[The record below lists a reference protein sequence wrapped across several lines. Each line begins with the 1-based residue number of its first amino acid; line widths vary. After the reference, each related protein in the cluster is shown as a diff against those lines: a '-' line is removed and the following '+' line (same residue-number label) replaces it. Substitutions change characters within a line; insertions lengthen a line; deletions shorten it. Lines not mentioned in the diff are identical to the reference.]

1 MEDNTTIEK
10 KLQLV
15 KQIRSQYNQNQYD
28 LSNREQILYG
38 RASYK
43 APSVSQSD
51 SFHDIVRRGEPAAI
65 NNGMGDTAVASE
77 SLKLRS
83 ALAVMLFVFAVLFDL
98 LGVAPAGVKMQQVFE
113 VIAADYQE
121 NMTAFVDA
129 MTEENI
135 LSESK

>member
-43 APSVSQSD
+43 TPSASQSD
-51 SFHDIVRRGEPAAI
+51 SFHDIAHHGEASTI
-65 NNGMGDTAVASE
+65 NSSEDTSVASE

-83 ALAVMLFVFAVLFDL
+83 ALAAMLFVFAVLFDL
-98 LGVAPAGVKMQQVFE
+98 LGVAPGGIKMKQVFE

-135 LSESK
+135 LSE

>member
-15 KQIRSQYNQNQYD
+15 KQIRSQYNQNQCD

-38 RASYK
+38 RISCK
-43 APSVSQSD
+43 TSLGSQND
-51 SFHDIVRRGEPAAI
+51 SFHKIVRHGETTAI
-65 NNGMGDTAVASE
+65 NDAEDTTVSASE

-83 ALAVMLFVFAVLFDL
+83 VLAAILFLFAILFDL
-98 LGVAPAGVKMQQVFE
+98 FGVQPAGVKMQQVFE

-129 MTEENI
+129 VTEENI
-135 LSESK
+135 LSR

>member
-38 RASYK
+38 RTSYK
-43 APSVSQSD
+43 TPSLSRGD
-51 SFHDIVRRGEPAAI
+51 TFHDITHGDEASSI
-65 NNGMGDTAVASE
+65 NGTEDTTLASG
-77 SLKLRS
+77 SLKVRS
-83 ALAVMLFVFAVLFDL
+83 MLAVMLVVFAILFDL
-98 LGVAPAGVKMQQVFE
+98 LGVAPGGVKMQQVFNA
-113 VIAADYQE
+113 IAADYQE

-129 MTEENI
+129 VTEENI
-135 LSESK
+135 LSK